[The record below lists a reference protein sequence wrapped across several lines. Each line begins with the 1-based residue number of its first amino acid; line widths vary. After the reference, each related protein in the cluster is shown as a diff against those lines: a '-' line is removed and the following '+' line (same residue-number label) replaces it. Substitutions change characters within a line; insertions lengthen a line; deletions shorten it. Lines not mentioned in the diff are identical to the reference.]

1 MSPVTGEVINN
12 RVLDADGAQGI
23 REMQVR
29 NMFVLIV
36 TPSIL
41 NVNYF

>member
-29 NMFVLIV
+29 TMSVLICI
-36 TPSIL
+36 PLIL
-41 NVNYF
+41 NVNYS